1 MTLRLETN
9 DSYNEMVTE
18 DPAADGRPKR
28 AAEGMAGLAKG
39 LAIIE
44 AFGPDR
50 RELSVSE
57 AARAVAISP
66 AAARRC
72 LLTLTDLGY
81 LHQDGRIFRPTPRM
95 MRLGDAYLSGS
106 SLAALAQ
113 SYAEAGRDVLG
124 EAVSVAIY
132 DDGSS
137 LFIARAPVQ
146 RIVSL
151 GVRLGARLPAYASA
165 TGRVLLAGMPSA
177 QREAYLRSVRPKAT
191 TPHTLTKLPDIR
203 GRIDQAAADGYSITD
218 EELELGMRT
227 LAVPVLDAGG
237 RVQAAMSTSAF
248 TARAS
253 VDDMLGEHLPVLRQQ
268 SAALGRLL

>member
-1 MTLRLETN
+1 MTEEQE
-9 DSYNEMVTE
+9 S
-18 DPAADGRPKR
+18 GPKR

-50 RELSVSE
+50 RELTVSD
-57 AARAVAISP
+57 AAKAVSISP

-72 LLTLTDLGY
+72 LLTLTALGY
-81 LHQDGRIFRPTPRM
+81 LHHDGRMFRPTPRM

-106 SLAALAQ
+106 TMAALAQ
-113 SYAEAGRDVLG
+113 SYAEGGRDVLD

-132 DDGSS
+132 DDGSA

-151 GVRLGARLPAYASA
+151 GVRLGSRLPAHASA
-165 TGRVLLAGMPSA
+165 TGRVLLAGMPA
-177 QREAYLRSVRPKAT
+177 EEREAYLRGCHPKAT
-191 TPHTLTKLPDIR
+191 TPHTLTRISDIR
-203 GRIDQAAADGYSITD
+203 ERIYKAAADGYALTD

-227 LAVPVLDAGG
+227 LAVPVTDSSG
-237 RVQAAMSTSAF
+237 RIRAAMSSSAF
-248 TARAS
+248 TIRIS
-253 VDDMLGEHLPVLRQQ
+253 LEDMLAKHLPVLRNQ
-268 SAALGRLL
+268 SALLGRTL

>member
-1 MTLRLETN
+1 MTEESST
-9 DSYNEMVTE
+9 
-18 DPAADGRPKR
+18 PKR

-39 LAIIE
+39 LAVIE

-50 RELSVSE
+50 RELTVSD
-57 AARAVAISP
+57 AARAVHISP

-72 LLTLTDLGY
+72 LLTLTELGY
-81 LHQDGRIFRPTPRM
+81 LHQDGRFFRPTPRM

-113 SYAEAGRDVLG
+113 SYAEAGRDMLD

-132 DDGSS
+132 DEGSA

-165 TGRVLLAGMPSA
+165 TGRVLLAAMSEEE
-177 QREAYLRSVRPKAT
+177 REAYLRGCRPKAT
-191 TPHTLTKLPDIR
+191 TPHTLTRIADIR
-203 GRIDQAAADGYSITD
+203 ERIAQARLDGYSVTD

-237 RVQAAMSTSAF
+237 RTRAAMSTSAF
-248 TARAS
+248 SARLS
-253 VDDMLGEHLPVLRQQ
+253 LDDMLASHLPVLRQQ
-268 SAALGRLL
+268 SVTLGRML